1 MSDQEKAEEKAKE
14 LIEKFKPYTEKV
26 FYNTIVL
33 DETKQIEHAKQCA
46 LICVEEML
54 ADMEYKNFL
63 SLSDYQSHLNFWEGV
78 KTALT
83 K

>member
-1 MSDQEKAEEKAKE
+1 MSDQEKAEAKAKE

-33 DETKQIEHAKQCA
+33 DETKQIEHAKQSA

-54 ADMEYKNFL
+54 SLFINDCEDTRFL
-63 SLSDYQSHLNFWEGV
+63 NEV
-78 KTALT
+78 KTILN